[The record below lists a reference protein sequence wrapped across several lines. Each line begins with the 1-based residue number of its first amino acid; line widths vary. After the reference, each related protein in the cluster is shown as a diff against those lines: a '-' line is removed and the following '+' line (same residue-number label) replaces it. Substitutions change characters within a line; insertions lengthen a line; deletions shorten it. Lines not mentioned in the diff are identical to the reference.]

1 MAKFQLVLSDP
12 ETGQAH
18 IKILEGAPANTLIG
32 KNIGEKIAG
41 GQLGFPGYSFHFTG
55 GTDKD
60 GFPMRPDLPGGRKW
74 RILVKKGGVGFRPK
88 QKSIRKKRT
97 FRGRMISEDTYQ
109 VNFKIIKKGKKSLV
123 ELIAGIAE

>member
-18 IKILEGAPANTLIG
+18 IKILEGSQANALIG
-32 KNIGEKIAG
+32 KNIGETVEG
-41 GQLGFPGYSFHFTG
+41 SPLGFPDYTFRFTG

-74 RILVKKGGVGFRPK
+74 KILVKKGGIGFRPK
-88 QKSIRKKRT
+88 DKSLRKKRT

-109 VNFKIIKKGKKSLV
+109 VNLKVMSKGETPLV
-123 ELIAGIAE
+123 ELIAGLIE

>member
-18 IKILEGAPANTLIG
+18 IKILEGTSANALIG
-32 KNIGEKIAG
+32 KNIGETLEG
-41 GQLGFPGYSFHFTG
+41 GPLGFPGYSFHLTG

-88 QKSIRKKRT
+88 QKGLRKKRT
-97 FRGRMISEDTYQ
+97 FRGRMISEDIYQ
-109 VNFKIIKKGKKSLV
+109 VNLKVVSKGETTLE
-123 ELIAGIAE
+123 ELIAGLAE

>member
-18 IKILEGAPANTLIG
+18 IKILEGVPANPLIG
-32 KNIGEKIAG
+32 KNIGETIEG
-41 GQLGFPGYSFHFTG
+41 GSIGFPDYTFRLTG

-74 RILVKKGGVGFRPK
+74 RILVKKGGIGFRPK
-88 QKSIRKKRT
+88 EKSLRKKRT
-97 FRGRMISEDTYQ
+97 FRGRMVSDDTYQ
-109 VNFKIIKKGKKSLV
+109 VNLKVLSKGPTPLV
-123 ELIAGIAE
+123 ELIAGLTE